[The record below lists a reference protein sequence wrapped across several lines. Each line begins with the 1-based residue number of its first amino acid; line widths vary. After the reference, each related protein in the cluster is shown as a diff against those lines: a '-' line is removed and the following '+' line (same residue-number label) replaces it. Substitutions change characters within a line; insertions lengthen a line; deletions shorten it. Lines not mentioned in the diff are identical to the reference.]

1 MKPSIAIITPDQS
14 LLDKALSLSQHLKI
28 PLIDFTE
35 KENYTAVFV
44 FVSEYLS
51 LQLIGPKS
59 PGPISVDFVSG
70 KYAHRR
76 KYGGGKSQLIA
87 KAVGLRS
94 LKCPSVLDLTA
105 GLGQDAFVLACLGCS
120 VTMIER
126 SPIIAALVQD
136 AMSRA
141 KHDAFFTNL
150 TLQLIVAD
158 SLSYLKSLSEK
169 EHPDVIYI
177 DPMFPHRT
185 KSALVKK
192 EMRVL
197 REIVGE
203 DTDAEQLL
211 NTACNIAKKRVV
223 VKRPRIAPH
232 LNERVPDL
240 IIRGESSRYD
250 IYIMS
255 GAL

>member
-1 MKPSIAIITPDQS
+1 MKPNIAIIRPDQS
-14 LLDKALSLSQHLKI
+14 LLEEAFTLSQRLNI
-28 PLIDFTE
+28 PLIESTE
-35 KENYTAVFV
+35 KEYYTAVLIFNLDT
-44 FVSEYLS
+44 LS
-51 LQLIGPKS
+51 LQLIGPKA
-59 PGPISVDFVSG
+59 PGPIWVDFISG

-76 KYGGGKSQLIA
+76 KYGGGRSQLIA
-87 KAVGLRS
+87 KAVGLKS

-126 SPIIAALVQD
+126 SLIIAALVQN
-136 AMSRA
+136 AMNRA
-141 KHDAFFTNL
+141 RDDVFFTSL
-150 TLQLIVAD
+150 TLQLMVTD

-169 EHPDVIYI
+169 ECPDVIYI

-203 DTDAEQLL
+203 DIDAGLL
-211 NTACNIAKKRVV
+211 LEKACEISKKRVV
-223 VKRPRIAPH
+223 VKRPRHAPH
-232 LNERVPDL
+232 LNERKPDL
-240 IIRGESSRYD
+240 EYFGESSRFD
-250 IYIMS
+250 VYIS
-255 GAL
+255 

>member
-1 MKPSIAIITPDQS
+1 MMNTTIAIIRPEQS
-14 LLDKALSLSQHLKI
+14 LLDKALPLAQRLNI
-28 PLIDFTE
+28 PLIDSAE
-35 KENYTAVFV
+35 KANYTAVLN
-44 FVSEYLS
+44 FVSGALS
-51 LQLIGPKS
+51 LQLIGPKV
-59 PGPISVDFVSG
+59 PGPISVDFISG

-141 KHDAFFTNL
+141 KHDHFFSDL
-150 TLQLIVAD
+150 KLQLIVAD
-158 SLSYLKSLSEK
+158 SLAYLKLLSEK
-169 EHPDVIYI
+169 EYPDVIYI

-192 EMRVL
+192 EMRIL

-211 NTACNIAKKRVV
+211 NTACTIAKKRVV

-232 LNERVPDL
+232 LNQRVPDL

-250 IYIMS
+250 IYIQK
-255 GAL
+255 